1 MSERDEQFGDGHA
14 SFRLMGREMQVV
26 GINVIKSSLV
36 VVVAL
41 VVDEIEVHVH
51 GLLGG
56 GLNIVVGTV
65 SAGGQGKQGVGGAE
79 GQGRGRERVSKGGGR
94 GRVFVL
100 LLGFVVSVREHRGLA
115 WEESVRQ
122 IQRDRRRNGRDG
134 KGDGGRGLIRRER
147 ERRREGED

>member
-1 MSERDEQFGDGHA
+1 
-14 SFRLMGREMQVV
+14 MGREMQVV
-26 GINVIKSSLV
+26 GINVIKSSLVEVV

-56 GLNIVVGTV
+56 GLDIVVGGV
-65 SAGGQGKQGVGGAE
+65 GAGGEGKQGVGGAE
-79 GQGRGRERVSKGGGR
+79 RQGRGRERVGKGGGR

-100 LLGFVVSVREHRGLA
+100 LLGFVVSVREHRGRA

-122 IQRDRRRNGRDG
+122 IQRDQRRNG
-134 KGDGGRGLIRRER
+134 KEGRG
-147 ERRREGED
+147 G